1 MSRRAIIFDF
11 NWTLYDP
18 KSQSLFPDVRELL
31 EEVSLSR
38 RLILYSKLEGGRDSL
53 IEDLDI
59 LKYFE
64 STHFVEHKT
73 AEGILNILADHELKA
88 AETIIVGD
96 LMTSELAAGHGAGLD
111 TVWLRHSKF
120 ADEVGDFEPTHT
132 VRSIIEL
139 RGLLKQIN

>member
-1 MSRRAIIFDF
+1 MSKRAIIFDF

-18 KSQSLFPDVRELL
+18 KSQALFSGVRELL

-53 IEDLDI
+53 IEDLNI

-111 TVWLRHSKF
+111 TVWLRHGRF
-120 ADEVGDFEPTHT
+120 AEVLGEFEPTHT
-132 VRSIIEL
+132 ARTIDEL
-139 RGLLKQIN
+139 HQLLLRIP